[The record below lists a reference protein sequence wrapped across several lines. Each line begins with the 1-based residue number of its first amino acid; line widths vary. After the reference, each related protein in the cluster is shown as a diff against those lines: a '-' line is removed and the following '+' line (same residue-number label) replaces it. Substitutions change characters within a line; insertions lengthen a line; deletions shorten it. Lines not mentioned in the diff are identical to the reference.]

1 MRRFLGYVNYFRD
14 YVSSLAHFMIGTD
27 ANGYALGA
35 KLCSTTVYCF
45 PVYILVRTDLGTGSK
60 CSYTVAD
67 GSFEFIRQPLIQ
79 GNHRSLNWHHT
90 ARKYAGGRYTSS
102 IDLVV
107 AAHAD

>member
-1 MRRFLGYVNYFRD
+1 
-14 YVSSLAHFMIGTD
+14 MIGTD

-90 ARKYAGGRYTSS
+90 ARKYAGGRYTSF

-107 AAHAD
+107 AAYAD